1 MEKSTWNLEDS
12 GSVLWSVICG
22 GIAEGSCSLICFPA
36 VGIICWYE
44 IGANGNESLLEDYV
58 DLCQV

>member
-1 MEKSTWNLEDS
+1 M
-12 GSVLWSVICG
+12 LWSVICG
-22 GIAEGSCSLICFPA
+22 GIAEGSCSLIRFPA
-36 VGIICWYE
+36 IGIICRYE